1 MIEFEQT
8 GERVDFFS
16 FEKMF
21 HGHQTAPNLDYFF
34 CFKIIPL
41 LKCCKFSISIIFS
54 FKNNIVHKENTPT
67 KQHCEKL
74 QLKYK
79 SGGMF
84 VVFPANVP
92 SFCSYVPDVTCF
104 ASVHHTNVDR
114 AYHTNQSLLLK
125 YRTYVCTKNSVLNIP
140 NSINIKRLQY
150 LAFYLITYLFI
161 WEFSN
166 SCGNFLLT

>member
-41 LKCCKFSISIIFS
+41 LKCCKFLISIIFS
-54 FKNNIVHKENTPT
+54 FKNNFVHKENTPT

-84 VVFPANVP
+84 VVFQLIYLLFVRMYPMLHALPLSITPTWIVP
-92 SFCSYVPDVTCF
+92 ISPTK
-104 ASVHHTNVDR
+104 
-114 AYHTNQSLLLK
+114 AY
-125 YRTYVCTKNSVLNIP
+125 Y
-140 NSINIKRLQY
+140 
-150 LAFYLITYLFI
+150 
-161 WEFSN
+161 
-166 SCGNFLLT
+166 